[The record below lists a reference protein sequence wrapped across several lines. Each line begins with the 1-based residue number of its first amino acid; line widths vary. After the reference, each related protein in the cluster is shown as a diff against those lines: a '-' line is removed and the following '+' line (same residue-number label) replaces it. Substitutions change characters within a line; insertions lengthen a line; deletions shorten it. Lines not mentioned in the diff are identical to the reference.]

1 VCEEPALAGAS
12 AEADAYSV
20 SAMSSRKVLVIGG
33 RGYFGRLLIDDLLRN
48 TNSELVVA
56 SHRQA
61 FLSNRFETVVA
72 DLWDPNSLERALA
85 DVEIAICAAGPYQNL
100 PTTLAEL
107 CLNRG
112 IHYIDLAD
120 DRAFVQRVRSLAAD
134 HENAAGAVCTGWSTV
149 SALSGLLAGIAS
161 DGMTAIDSIY
171 IQMAPGNRGARH
183 TATIASLMNSVGQPF
198 VICRDGKSQRVVG
211 WSEPREF
218 AFPSPVGRRQGYLVD
233 VPDHEIFPKLFAA
246 RTVEF
251 RAGSELQILNRCLS
265 LLQRTGRN
273 WVSSSGILQH
283 AVGLLS
289 WIGHDWGAIGVEV
302 AGAVGRRACVVAD
315 SCGQR
320 IAVMPASVMA
330 GALLSGVHQSGLIPY
345 TGWLTEEQ
353 LRRECEKRGLRLVVE
368 GLS

>member
-1 VCEEPALAGAS
+1 
-12 AEADAYSV
+12 
-20 SAMSSRKVLVIGG
+20 MSSRKVLVIGG
-33 RGYFGRLLIDDLLRN
+33 RGHFGRLLIDDLLRN

-56 SHRQA
+56 SRRQA

-120 DRAFVQRVRSLAAD
+120 DRAFVQRVRALAAD

-161 DGMTAIDSIY
+161 DGMTAINSIH

-183 TATIASLMNSVGQPF
+183 TATIASLMHSVGQPF
-198 VICRDGKSQRVVG
+198 IICRDGKSQRVVG

-218 AFPSPVGRRQGYLVD
+218 VFPSPVGKRQGYLVD
-233 VPDHEIFPKLFAA
+233 VPDHEIFPRLFDA

-251 RAGSELQILNRCLS
+251 RASSELQILNQCLS
-265 LLQRTGRN
+265 LLQRTRRN
-273 WVSSSGILQH
+273 WVSSSGLLQR
-283 AVGLLS
+283 AAGLVS
-289 WIGHDWGAIGVEV
+289 RIGHDWGAIGVEV
-302 AGAVGRRACVVAD
+302 AGDVVRKACIVAD
-315 SCGQR
+315 SRGER
-320 IAVMPASVMA
+320 IAVMPASVMVAALSA
-330 GALLSGVHQSGLIPY
+330 GVRQAGLVSY
-345 TGWLTEEQ
+345 TAWLTEEQ
-353 LRRECEKRGLRLVVE
+353 LRRECEKRDFRLVVE
-368 GLS
+368 ASS